1 MIVKDNVNIFV
12 SSVIKISKLFIGE
25 DKAES
30 SDENQEKADSSG
42 QQPAPVLSRL
52 SAPAMPLPETLSLYS
67 PQIALLPLGTT
78 LVLSGPSTLRI
89 IPQCTTST
97 SSVEVENT
105 HPRCIPSPPPSA
117 EISVVAES
125 PKTSIHKPGTSKK
138 TRIATSCTIS
148 TPIIGIK
155 NNHPK
160 CFPSPSS
167 SAEISVVAESSKTS
181 NKKPDTSKKIQIAT
195 SCTISRPIIV
205 LKNLYPKPSTSS
217 SAENSV
223 VADSSTTSFIK
234 PDTYMNTRKRLR
246 ESQATATILAP
257 KTSSSA
263 DGFAVPPSPSND
275 FKNHTTI
282 PEFGILVGNQN
293 RSYWNSI
300 GEALIKEGIQKAIL
314 SNTSAAVGDNPISV
328 TRPKSVKVRGVK
340 KTAVPP
346 VTMTCEEYFA
356 LRKRKREEKLKESQ
370 IKSIASTVKPTK

>member
-1 MIVKDNVNIFV
+1 VV
-12 SSVIKISKLFIGE
+12 
-25 DKAES
+25 AES
-30 SDENQEKADSSG
+30 SKTSNKKPDRSKKIKIATSCTIST
-42 QQPAPVLSRL
+42 PVKV
-52 SAPAMPLPETLSLYS
+52 
-67 PQIALLPLGTT
+67 IK
-78 LVLSGPSTLRI
+78 
-89 IPQCTTST
+89 
-97 SSVEVENT
+97 NN
-105 HPRCIPSPPPSA
+105 HPKCFPSPPSSS

-125 PKTSIHKPGTSKK
+125 PKTSIQKPATSKK

-148 TPIIGIK
+148 TPVIEIK
-155 NNHPK
+155 SNHPK
-160 CFPSPSS
+160 FFPSPPSNGKT
-167 SAEISVVAESSKTS
+167 SVEAESSKTS
-181 NKKPDTSKKIQIAT
+181 NKKPDTSKKIPIAT

-263 DGFAVPPSPSND
+263 DGFAVPPSPSPSND

-300 GEALIKEGIQKAIL
+300 GEALIKEGIQKAIR

-370 IKSIASTVKPTK
+370 IKSIASTVKTTK

>member
-1 MIVKDNVNIFV
+1 
-12 SSVIKISKLFIGE
+12 
-25 DKAES
+25 
-30 SDENQEKADSSG
+30 
-42 QQPAPVLSRL
+42 
-52 SAPAMPLPETLSLYS
+52 MPLPETLSLYS

-97 SSVEVENT
+97 SSVEVENN
-105 HPRCIPSPPPSA
+105 HPKCFPSPPSSS

-125 PKTSIHKPGTSKK
+125 PKTSIQKPATSKK

-148 TPIIGIK
+148 TPVIEIK
-155 NNHPK
+155 SNHPK
-160 CFPSPSS
+160 FFPSPPSNGKT
-167 SAEISVVAESSKTS
+167 SVEAESSKTS

-195 SCTISRPIIV
+195 SCTISTPIIV

-300 GEALIKEGIQKAIL
+300 GEALIKEGIQKAIR

-370 IKSIASTVKPTK
+370 IKSIASTVKTTK

>member
-1 MIVKDNVNIFV
+1 MMNHHHFSPSMIVKDNVNIFV

-125 PKTSIHKPGTSKK
+125 
-138 TRIATSCTIS
+138 
-148 TPIIGIK
+148 
-155 NNHPK
+155 
-160 CFPSPSS
+160 
-167 SAEISVVAESSKTS
+167 SKTS

-195 SCTISRPIIV
+195 SCTISTPIIV
-205 LKNLYPKPSTSS
+205 LKNLYPKLSTSS

-328 TRPKSVKVRGVK
+328 TRPKSAKVRGVK

-346 VTMTCEEYFA
+346 VIMTCEEYFA

-370 IKSIASTVKPTK
+370 IKSIASTVKTTK